1 MSRDYKQRPIPQ
13 QGLRKKSRGSLLL
26 GLLVGFVFGLAVA
39 AAIAVYFF
47 KSPLPFMEKSR
58 AADKPVP
65 SGQNLADAPKT
76 AKADEKPRF
85 DFYRILPGQEEPVSD
100 KQMREA
106 AKQTDK
112 PGALKETYFLQAGAF
127 QNPADADNLKAK
139 LALMGYEASVEP
151 TNIAEK
157 GTWYRV
163 RLGPYNRVE
172 DINRV
177 RQQMADNGV
186 QASLIRIKDPAQK
199 N

>member
-1 MSRDYKQRPIPQ
+1 
-13 QGLRKKSRGSLLL
+13 
-26 GLLVGFVFGLAVA
+26 
-39 AAIAVYFF
+39 
-47 KSPLPFMEKSR
+47 
-58 AADKPVP
+58 
-65 SGQNLADAPKT
+65 
-76 AKADEKPRF
+76 
-85 DFYRILPGQEEPVSD
+85 
-100 KQMREA
+100 MREA